1 MGKLKRILLGN
12 SRVKYI
18 YLACVIIIFFGSGIT
33 FGRYAYTEI
42 KNFYYNT
49 QKFYFNSDK
58 LSDSG
63 TIIEMTNWSG
73 VGQYAITFNMNSYAN
88 NNLSSD
94 VDIYYDISYN
104 CSTNVNCDIV
114 DDIES
119 SMISKV
125 TNVDSFTIIITVPTE
140 NILKDKD
147 VVELNVEVTS
157 TSPYKKTLKGTFR
170 LIVGHYGLS
179 YEIDDSKDSP
189 YLEVRITNTL
199 DYYTVNEAFGSY
211 DIGTQLDINTY
222 QSLTEEQKEK
232 CSSAMIELTFDPKK
246 VLLDMTSEEY
256 RNASLVKTTVINNYE
271 YINFIT
277 FSIDALSSKQVKFYK
292 IDTSK
297 DYSYPNISNN
307 SVIDVKFK

>member
-1 MGKLKRILLGN
+1 MGKLKRILPGN

-88 NNLSSD
+88 NNLYSD

-179 YEIDDSKDSP
+179 YEIDDSIDSP

-232 CSSAMIELTFDPKK
+232 CSSAMIELIFDPKK

>member
-222 QSLTEEQKEK
+222 QSLTEEQKDK

>member
-104 CSTNVNCDIV
+104 CSTNVNCNIV
-114 DDIES
+114 DDLES

-222 QSLTEEQKEK
+222 QLLTEEQKEK

-256 RNASLVKTTVINNYE
+256 RNASLVKTTDINNYE